1 MNRTRK
7 ESFLEY
13 SLSANPMKCFILSLL
28 LLVTVQ
34 LNAIDTLYKQSSFKA
49 QEDSVQIEQLYQEA
63 IKYFHSNIG
72 YSQSVL
78 FKAEEIA
85 LQNKSTKD
93 LARIYKGL
101 AYSYIRSHQE
111 QKAFIYLNKS
121 TKEYANLDDNL
132 SLSFICNMKAQA
144 FTNQDKLDSAI
155 YYYNKSEA
163 YLNNYKGDNQHL
175 LRGNYASLY
184 SSMGNLY
191 YFNIED
197 IPQAKVYYDSALY
210 YAKIN
215 NDTVHITASYSN
227 LGIVYLKEKKYKK
240 ALENFETAY
249 ELSQKINHLVFS
261 INIMNNL
268 GDVYHKMGNN
278 EMSIYCRN
286 KALNLAKEYKVESK
300 IFKATRFL
308 AQGYQ
313 FNHDYPSAK
322 RLYLSLLKDTSLVS
336 ISQQKNLMWNLSMFY
351 DEIEKYD
358 SALYY
363 YKNFTAL
370 NNEIIKLQ
378 NFKATEDLLIAHKTE
393 QTKRENQALKLQ
405 NQQEKKYSNLII
417 GLSIVLIILIIL
429 LVLYIYQRKKLHA
442 KEQEIVKAE
451 NVLLKEKLE
460 FKTKELTIN
469 TMNMIR
475 HNEFINSL
483 IPDLRKLNQL
493 DSTKRKQTLLNI
505 IRNINLH
512 NKTQLWEDFNKTF
525 TEVNNSFFESLN
537 QKHPN
542 LTPKDRKLAALLKLD
557 LSTKDIAAITHMSVR
572 GVESARHRLRIKL
585 GLAQDINLSNYFQ
598 EF

>member
-1 MNRTRK
+1 
-7 ESFLEY
+7 
-13 SLSANPMKCFILSLL
+13 MKCYILSLL
-28 LLVTVQ
+28 LLITIQ
-34 LNAIDTLYKQSSFKA
+34 LNAIDTLYKQSNFKNLN
-49 QEDSVQIEQLYQEA
+49 DSTKIEQLYHEA
-63 IKYFHSNIG
+63 IKHFHSNIG
-72 YSQSVL
+72 YSQSLL
-78 FKAEEIA
+78 FRAEEIA
-85 LQNKSTKD
+85 LHNKSTKD
-93 LARIYKGL
+93 LARIYKGI
-101 AYSYIRSHQE
+101 AYTYIRSHQN
-111 QKAFIYLNKS
+111 QNAFLYLDKS
-121 TKEYANLDDNL
+121 TKEYANLNDNL
-132 SLSFICNMKAQA
+132 SLSFLCNMKAQA

-155 YYYNKSEA
+155 YYYNKSET

-240 ALENFETAY
+240 ALDNFETAY
-249 ELSQKINHLVFS
+249 ELSQKINHLAFS

-268 GDVYHKMGNN
+268 GDVYNEMGNSD
-278 EMSIYCRN
+278 MSIYCRT
-286 KALNLAKEYKVESK
+286 KSLKLAKEYKVDSK
-300 IFKATRFL
+300 IFKATLLL

-313 FNHDYPSAK
+313 FNQDYEQAK
-322 RLYLSLLKDTSLVS
+322 HLYLSLLEDTSLVS
-336 ISQQKNLMWNLSMFY
+336 ISQQKYFMRNLSKFY
-351 DEIEKYD
+351 EEIEKYD

-363 YKNFTAL
+363 YKNFTTL
-370 NNEIIKLQ
+370 NNKIIELQ
-378 NFKATEDLLIAHKTE
+378 NFKATKELIIAHNTE
-393 QTKRENQALKLQ
+393 QTQRENQVLKLK
-405 NQQEKKYSNLII
+405 NQQEKKYSNLVI
-417 GLSIVLIILIIL
+417 GLSIILLILIIL
-429 LVLYIYQRKKLHA
+429 LVLSIHQRKKLHA
-442 KEQEIVKAE
+442 KEQEIIRAE
-451 NVLLKEKLE
+451 NSLLKEKLE
-460 FKTKELTIN
+460 SKTKELTIN

-493 DSTKRKQTLLNI
+493 DTTKRKQALLNI

-542 LTPKDRKLAALLKLD
+542 LTPKDRKIAALLKLN

-585 GLAQDINLSNYFQ
+585 GLSTNENLSNYFQ
-598 EF
+598 DF